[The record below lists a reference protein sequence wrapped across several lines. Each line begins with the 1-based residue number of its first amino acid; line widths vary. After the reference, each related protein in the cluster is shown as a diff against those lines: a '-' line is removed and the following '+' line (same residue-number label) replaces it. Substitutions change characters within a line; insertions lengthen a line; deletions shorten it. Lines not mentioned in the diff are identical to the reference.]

1 MRKYILALSL
11 LVGATMACNTTPV
24 TNRET
29 TSIDTDVNAG
39 EWARV
44 PAGKFYYGMHNKDS
58 VIDYN
63 YEMMVT
69 HVTSR
74 QYLKFLK
81 EALDSGQIEIK
92 ADSVYG
98 WFPGEPFNGFRHEEK
113 ITAGLYLCM
122 PLNVPGN
129 HISYHNNEFSIDP
142 GFENHPVV
150 MVSWFGA
157 WWYARFYGYRLPTEA
172 EWTKAARGS
181 DQRAYP
187 WGNEIDEQTVNYIH
201 SAKSLKPALGTK
213 VVRTTPAGFYN
224 GKKYKELQTIDNSSP
239 YGIYDMAGNV
249 WQWMADDYP
258 RVHYKF
264 MRGGSFSNYAHF
276 LTIWSRN
283 SAGPDHCSFNL
294 GFRCVRDAKTTTGD

>member
-1 MRKYILALSL
+1 MKKNILALSL
-11 LVGATMACNTTPV
+11 LLWMAVACNTTPV
-24 TNRET
+24 INREIT
-29 TSIDTDVNAG
+29 PIYTGIDTDT
-39 EWARV
+39 WARV
-44 PAGKFYYGMHNKDS
+44 PAGNFYYGLHNKDS

-63 YEMMVT
+63 YEIMVT
-69 HVTSR
+69 HVTNR
-74 QYLKFLK
+74 QYVEFLK
-81 EALDSGQIEIK
+81 EALDVGKIEIK

-98 WFPGEPFNGFRHEEK
+98 YFPGEPFYGFRHEEE

-129 HISYHNNEFSIDP
+129 HISYHNNEFIIDP
-142 GFENHPVV
+142 GFEDHPVV

-157 WWYARFYGYRLPTEA
+157 WWYALFYGYRLPTEA
-172 EWTKAARGS
+172 EWTKAARGT

-201 SAKSLKPALGTK
+201 STKSLKPVLGTEI
-213 VVRTTPAGFYN
+213 VRTTPAGFYN
-224 GKKYKELQTIDNSSP
+224 GKKYKELQTFNNSSP

-276 LTIWSRN
+276 LTTWSRN
-283 SAGPDHCSFNL
+283 SAAPDYCSFNV
-294 GFRCVRDAKTTTGD
+294 GFRCVRDVEPTTGN